1 MLVTSCDLFIQS
13 VSKIDLLLRCGGGV
27 VGLGML
33 SSSEFTAGPIVLVWI
48 AESEFV
54 LKEHNM
60 KHILTYCFPWSES
73 CRGWKKAACWEYS
86 WFPLHS
92 CEEQNR
98 SCFWNIKLTVT
109 KRADHKILRYIPF
122 DPHSWDF
129 WYTCGLR
136 GFVVKYIV
144 SLYQQ
149 QKGVILYI
157 ILEKNSISELKNTY

>member
-109 KRADHKILRYIPF
+109 KRADHKILLIY
-122 DPHSWDF
+122 SF
-129 WYTCGLR
+129 WSTLLR
-136 GFVVKYIV
+136 FLIYLWFERFCCEIYCFTLSTAERGYFIHHFRK
-144 SLYQQ
+144 
-149 QKGVILYI
+149 K
-157 ILEKNSISELKNTY
+157 

>member
-98 SCFWNIKLTVT
+98 SCFWNIKLTVI
-109 KRADHKILRYIPF
+109 KRADHKILRYIFLLIHTPEISDIPVVWEVLLWNILF
-122 DPHSWDF
+122 HFINSRKGLF
-129 WYTCGLR
+129 YT
-136 GFVVKYIV
+136 F
-144 SLYQQ
+144 
-149 QKGVILYI
+149 I
-157 ILEKNSISELKNTY
+157 IHNFRKK